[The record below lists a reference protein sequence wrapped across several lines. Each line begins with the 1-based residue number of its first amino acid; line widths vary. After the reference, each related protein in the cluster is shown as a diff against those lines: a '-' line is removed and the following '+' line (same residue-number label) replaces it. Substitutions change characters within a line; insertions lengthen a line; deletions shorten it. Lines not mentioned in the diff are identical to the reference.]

1 MQHTAIVDF
10 LDSLLVEEGLENF
23 VVVNHDVFIVGI
35 EIDLQVQSCVW
46 SMVRKKCRDLLHRKV
61 VVVKDVH

>member
-35 EIDLQVQSCVW
+35 EIDLQVQSCVCGVW
-46 SMVRKKCRDLLHRKV
+46 CERNVETFCIGKWLL
-61 VVVKDVH
+61 